1 MLPLGVNSAEY
12 KFSWKMKGLD
22 KDWNALSNHKLITY
36 TNLPSGSYDLQI
48 RMYDNSLST
57 IIDERVIHIRIIPP
71 FWQAWWFRLF
81 LFVAAM
87 AIVYFSLKYYA
98 NKLKQEHNE
107 DKIRFFATTAHEIR
121 TSLTLISAPI
131 EELSNEK
138 QLSAKGSYF
147 LNLAKEQTGRMLF
160 VATQLLD
167 FQKVDIGKGQ
177 VFLVMVDVVKLV
189 QRRISMFE
197 TTASK
202 MGLTLE
208 FKSNQT
214 SYLTAVDE
222 LKIEKVIDN
231 LISNAIKYSH
241 QNGKIEIRL
250 TADDENWIVEVKDFG
265 LGISE
270 NAQKKLF
277 KEFYRGDNVINS
289 KIVGSGIG
297 LLLVKNYV
305 SMHEGEV
312 VLKSKENEGTE
323 FRITIPYRKVDETV
337 DELERPLQQAQPIH
351 QSFVDVELAESTT
364 TVSVSEKKLHLL
376 VVEDNSDLREFLKNS
391 FDELYKVSTANDGKQ
406 AWEIIQKK
414 VPDLIVSDIMM
425 PNMNGFDLCKLIK
438 STFETSHIPVIL
450 LTSLDERSKQLEGL
464 GLGADDY
471 ITKPF
476 DVSILK
482 QRIISI
488 IKNRDIVRDKVL
500 KLFNQTDQEVPILSN
515 EQNDQFVKK
524 ALKVVRE
531 NIANS
536 EFGKDEFA
544 SAMNASPSLLYKKIK
559 ALTGQSPIDFIKKI
573 RLDYSLELLQS
584 RKYSITEVS
593 ERCGFSSVGYF
604 STVFKKHFDK
614 TPSEIIS

>member
-1 MLPLGVNSAEY
+1 M
-12 KFSWKMKGLD
+12 
-22 KDWNALSNHKLITY
+22 
-36 TNLPSGSYDLQI
+36 
-48 RMYDNSLST
+48 
-57 IIDERVIHIRIIPP
+57 
-71 FWQAWWFRLF
+71 
-81 LFVAAM
+81 
-87 AIVYFSLKYYA
+87 
-98 NKLKQEHNE
+98 
-107 DKIRFFATTAHEIR
+107 
-121 TSLTLISAPI
+121 
-131 EELSNEK
+131 
-138 QLSAKGSYF
+138 
-147 LNLAKEQTGRMLF
+147 
-160 VATQLLD
+160 
-167 FQKVDIGKGQ
+167 
-177 VFLVMVDVVKLV
+177 
-189 QRRISMFE
+189 
-197 TTASK
+197 
-202 MGLTLE
+202 
-208 FKSNQT
+208 
-214 SYLTAVDE
+214 
-222 LKIEKVIDN
+222 
-231 LISNAIKYSH
+231 
-241 QNGKIEIRL
+241 
-250 TADDENWIVEVKDFG
+250 
-265 LGISE
+265 
-270 NAQKKLF
+270 
-277 KEFYRGDNVINS
+277 
-289 KIVGSGIG
+289 
-297 LLLVKNYV
+297 VKNYV

-337 DELERPLQQAQPIH
+337 EELERPLQQAQPIH
-351 QSFVDVELAESTT
+351 QSFVDVELAELTT
-364 TVSVSEKKLHLL
+364 TGSVSEKKLHLL

-391 FDELYKVSTANDGKQ
+391 FDELYKVSTANDGKE

-414 VPDLIVSDIMM
+414 PPDLIVSDIMM

-573 RLDYSLELLQS
+573 RLDHSLELLQS

-593 ERCGFSSVGYF
+593 EQCGFSSVGYF

>member
-1 MLPLGVNSAEY
+1 M
-12 KFSWKMKGLD
+12 
-22 KDWNALSNHKLITY
+22 
-36 TNLPSGSYDLQI
+36 
-48 RMYDNSLST
+48 
-57 IIDERVIHIRIIPP
+57 
-71 FWQAWWFRLF
+71 
-81 LFVAAM
+81 
-87 AIVYFSLKYYA
+87 
-98 NKLKQEHNE
+98 
-107 DKIRFFATTAHEIR
+107 
-121 TSLTLISAPI
+121 
-131 EELSNEK
+131 
-138 QLSAKGSYF
+138 
-147 LNLAKEQTGRMLF
+147 
-160 VATQLLD
+160 
-167 FQKVDIGKGQ
+167 
-177 VFLVMVDVVKLV
+177 
-189 QRRISMFE
+189 
-197 TTASK
+197 
-202 MGLTLE
+202 
-208 FKSNQT
+208 
-214 SYLTAVDE
+214 
-222 LKIEKVIDN
+222 
-231 LISNAIKYSH
+231 
-241 QNGKIEIRL
+241 
-250 TADDENWIVEVKDFG
+250 
-265 LGISE
+265 
-270 NAQKKLF
+270 
-277 KEFYRGDNVINS
+277 
-289 KIVGSGIG
+289 
-297 LLLVKNYV
+297 
-305 SMHEGEV
+305 
-312 VLKSKENEGTE
+312 
-323 FRITIPYRKVDETV
+323 
-337 DELERPLQQAQPIH
+337 
-351 QSFVDVELAESTT
+351 
-364 TVSVSEKKLHLL
+364 
-376 VVEDNSDLREFLKNS
+376 REFLKNS

-573 RLDYSLELLQS
+573 RLDHSLELLQS

-593 ERCGFSSVGYF
+593 EQCGFSSVGYF